1 MTDEQCRTSQ
11 IAPSGPAST
20 QRGWDPVRLLLG
32 TYLFADLTPAALG
45 PLAARLTSRCYR
57 RDEYVARAG
66 EPAVALYIVVHGR
79 LKELLTT
86 QDGAELVTEL
96 YGTGDVFGEPALF
109 SRDRTR
115 LVSISTIDPSEVAAL
130 DREVLVGFL
139 HRHPPAMMRML
150 QGLAEYVRAEAH
162 DMANIAF
169 RPIRDRLALQLL
181 ELADTAHTPEKT
193 IAISQTTLAAMIAA
207 TRENV
212 NRNLADLAADG
223 YIHIHGRTLTITNP
237 IALRRL
243 ADRALQLQ
251 PPPNRP
257 SAP

>member
-1 MTDEQCRTSQ
+1 MSLPVRCFAFLAVTLV
-11 IAPSGPAST
+11 PSFLASAQEKPAS
-20 QRGWDPVRLLLG
+20 
-32 TYLFADLTPAALG
+32 
-45 PLAARLTSRCYR
+45 
-57 RDEYVARAG
+57 
-66 EPAVALYIVVHGR
+66 
-79 LKELLTT
+79 
-86 QDGAELVTEL
+86 
-96 YGTGDVFGEPALF
+96 
-109 SRDRTR
+109 
-115 LVSISTIDPSEVAAL
+115 
-130 DREVLVGFL
+130 
-139 HRHPPAMMRML
+139 
-150 QGLAEYVRAEAH
+150 
-162 DMANIAF
+162 
-169 RPIRDRLALQLL
+169 
-181 ELADTAHTPEKT
+181 PEKT

>member
-1 MTDEQCRTSQ
+1 
-11 IAPSGPAST
+11 
-20 QRGWDPVRLLLG
+20 
-32 TYLFADLTPAALG
+32 
-45 PLAARLTSRCYR
+45 
-57 RDEYVARAG
+57 
-66 EPAVALYIVVHGR
+66 
-79 LKELLTT
+79 
-86 QDGAELVTEL
+86 
-96 YGTGDVFGEPALF
+96 
-109 SRDRTR
+109 
-115 LVSISTIDPSEVAAL
+115 
-130 DREVLVGFL
+130 
-139 HRHPPAMMRML
+139 MMRML

-181 ELADTAHTPEKT
+181 ELADTAHTPEHT